1 MDIGWGWVGYRE
13 GRRYV
18 TWDQRG
24 SNGVREIW
32 DTRRVMV
39 ITVLN
44 FLFFFFEKLGI
55 FLENFGSEISSIF
68 SIMKIVDDDPSC
80 V

>member
-1 MDIGWGWVGYRE
+1 MVG
-13 GRRYV
+13 
-18 TWDQRG
+18 
-24 SNGVREIW
+24 
-32 DTRRVMV
+32 
-39 ITVLN
+39 
-44 FLFFFFEKLGI
+44 FLVFFIFFFEKLGI

>member
-1 MDIGWGWVGYRE
+1 M
-13 GRRYV
+13 GRLSGGAPLRYLGSKGI
-18 TWDQRG
+18 QRG
-24 SNGVREIW
+24 SGETREIW

-44 FLFFFFEKLGI
+44 FLFFFFFEKLGI

-68 SIMKIVDDDPSC
+68 SITKIVDDDPFC